1 MNTNCIKDFFKI
13 GAMSAGGGPLILA
26 LIYWIL
32 FSTGQVQALTVPKV
46 VLGVLT
52 SILLAFVS
60 GGISV
65 IYRIETL
72 PLLWAS
78 LLHASILYL
87 DYLIIYL
94 VNGWLECALAPVLVF
109 TGIFFGIYFVIWCII
124 YRSIKASVRKMNAK
138 LGG

>member
-1 MNTNCIKDFFKI
+1 MKTNCIKDFFKI

-32 FSTGQVQALTVPKV
+32 FSTGQVQALTVPEV
-46 VLGVLT
+46 VLGILT

-94 VNGWLECALAPVLVF
+94 VNGWLECALVPVLVF